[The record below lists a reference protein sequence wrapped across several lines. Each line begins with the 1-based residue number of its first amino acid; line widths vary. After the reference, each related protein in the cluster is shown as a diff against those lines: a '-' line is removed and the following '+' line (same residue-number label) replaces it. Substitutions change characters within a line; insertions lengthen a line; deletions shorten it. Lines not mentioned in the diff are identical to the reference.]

1 MQSSSFLHKVR
12 TQTKH
17 GLAYLRSLFTNGY
30 FWMGLGAL
38 FAVLLVL
45 YVLVNALI
53 MPTYTR
59 HDATVRVPAVTEQP
73 YEEAQRVLTNLG
85 LEVEQIA
92 QRFNPE
98 IPRDVVVEQSP
109 VQDALVKPGRRV
121 YLTVNTGE
129 IPKVKM
135 PRVEELSVREAEA
148 QIKALG
154 LVVNDTRPDSI
165 PSPYANTV
173 TRQNPAPGEWIQKGE
188 SVTLWYSTGLGD
200 RYVRIPDVTGQTTDE
215 AKQTLLNRKLR
226 SVLLGKENEYTGL
239 GEATIV
245 RQSPDPGTSV
255 REGFEVRLY
264 LKEE

>member
-1 MQSSSFLHKVR
+1 
-12 TQTKH
+12 
-17 GLAYLRSLFTNGY
+17 
-30 FWMGLGAL
+30 MGFGAL
-38 FAVLLVL
+38 FAVLLVV
-45 YVLVNALI
+45 YVLFNALI
-53 MPTYTR
+53 MPTHTR
-59 HDATVRVPAVTEQP
+59 HDATVRVPPVTEQP
-73 YEEAQRVLTNLG
+73 FAEAEQALTDLG
-85 LEVEQIA
+85 LEVEQVA

-98 IPRDVVVEQSP
+98 LPRDVVVEQSP
-109 VQDALVKPGRRV
+109 TKDALVKPGRRV
-121 YLTVNTGE
+121 YLTVNTGD
-129 IPKVKM
+129 IPKVQM
-135 PRVEELSVREAEA
+135 PRVEEISLREAEA

-173 TRQNPAPGEWIQKGE
+173 TRQRPAPGEWIQKGE

-200 RYVRIPDVTGQTTDE
+200 RYVGIPDVTGLTVDE
-215 AKQTLLNRKLR
+215 AKATLLNRKLR
-226 SVLLGKENEYTGL
+226 SVLLGQESDYQGL